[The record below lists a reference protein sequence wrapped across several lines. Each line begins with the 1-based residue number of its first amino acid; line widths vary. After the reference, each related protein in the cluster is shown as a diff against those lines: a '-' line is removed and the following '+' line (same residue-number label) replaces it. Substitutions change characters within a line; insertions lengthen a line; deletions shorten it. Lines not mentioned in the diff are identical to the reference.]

1 MTAIVVEPNIVRLNK
16 KGKGFVDKTFPFRRP
31 EEANALARRPDK
43 FINKQRGNKT

>member
-1 MTAIVVEPNIVRLNK
+1 VIAIVVEPNIVRLNK
-16 KGKGFVDKTFPFRRP
+16 KGKGFVDKTFPFRWP